1 MINTPPTTLM
11 NLVFD
16 AAAQGGCIEEIHN
29 EVAGILAQDGNGW
42 VDTSI
47 CKMKKLDSFVHES
60 LRLSTF
66 PVALTGWRVVICNNG
81 FDFGDGLV
89 LPRGS
94 SFTFPTLNMRLDSDT
109 FEQAEVFDGLR
120 FCRMQKNNQNQNQ
133 NQECEGDGATTN
145 TDKH

>member
-1 MINTPPTTLM
+1 
-11 NLVFD
+11 
-16 AAAQGGCIEEIHN
+16 
-29 EVAGILAQDGNGW
+29 
-42 VDTSI
+42 
-47 CKMKKLDSFVHES
+47 
-60 LRLSTF
+60 
-66 PVALTGWRVVICNNG
+66 VVICNNG

-120 FCRMQKNNQNQNQ
+120 FYRMQKNNQNQNQ

-145 TDKH
+145 TGKH